1 MANASIA
8 ASVDVAANLA
18 RVKARIAAAAREA
31 GRAPESITLVA
42 VTKTHGAERIRP
54 ALEAGHRV
62 FGENRVQEAKT
73 KWPELRK
80 AYPGLELHLI
90 GPLQTNKVKEAIAL
104 FDMIE
109 TVDRPKLAAVLAREM
124 AAQGRRPNCLVE
136 VNIGAEPQKSGIAPD
151 DVAAFVAACREDYK
165 LPIVGLMCIPPLA
178 RAAGAFLPPPG
189 RACQALLA
197 AARQH
202 GHERGFRA
210 RDPRRCHPRAHRHGD
225 LRAAG
230 DARNGG
236 IG

>member
-18 RVKARIAAAAREA
+18 RVKVLIAAAAREA
-31 GRAPESITLVA
+31 GRAPEGITLVA
-42 VTKTHGAERIRP
+42 VTKTHEAERIRP

-80 AYPGLELHLI
+80 AFPGLELHLI
-90 GPLQTNKVKEAIAL
+90 GPLQSNKVKEAIAL

-109 TVDRPKLAAVLAREM
+109 TVDRPKLATALAREM

-136 VNIGAEPQKSGIAPD
+136 VNIGAEPQKSGVAPD

-165 LPIVGLMCIPPLA
+165 LPIVGLMCIPPLGEPPEPFFRRLAELA
-178 RAAGAFLPPPG
+178 RRSALPLVSMGMSEDFELAIRAGATHVRVGTAIFGP
-189 RACQALLA
+189 R
-197 AARQH
+197 
-202 GHERGFRA
+202 ETRG
-210 RDPRRCHPRAHRHGD
+210 
-225 LRAAG
+225 
-230 DARNGG
+230 
-236 IG
+236 

>member
-18 RVKARIAAAAREA
+18 RVKVLIAAAAREA

-109 TVDRPKLAAVLAREM
+109 TADRPKLAAVLAREM

-178 RAAGAFLPPPG
+178 EPPEPFFRRLAELARRSSLPLVSMGMSEDFELAIRAGATHVRVGTAIFGPRETPG
-189 RACQALLA
+189 T
-197 AARQH
+197 
-202 GHERGFRA
+202 
-210 RDPRRCHPRAHRHGD
+210 
-225 LRAAG
+225 
-230 DARNGG
+230 GG
-236 IG
+236 

>member
-1 MANASIA
+1 VANASITP
-8 ASVDVAANLA
+8 SVDVAANLA
-18 RVKARIAAAAREA
+18 RVKARMVAAAREA
-31 GRAPESITLVA
+31 GRAPEGVTLVA

-178 RAAGAFLPPPG
+178 EPPEPFFRRLAELARRSSLPLVSMGMSEDFELAIRAGATHVRVGTAIFGPL
-189 RACQALLA
+189 
-197 AARQH
+197 
-202 GHERGFRA
+202 ETRG
-210 RDPRRCHPRAHRHGD
+210 
-225 LRAAG
+225 
-230 DARNGG
+230 
-236 IG
+236 

>member
-1 MANASIA
+1 MANATGA

-18 RVKARIAAAAREA
+18 RVKARIAAAAREG
-31 GRAPESITLVA
+31 GRAPEGITLVA

-54 ALEAGHRV
+54 ALEAGHRI
-62 FGENRVQEAKT
+62 FGENRVQEAKA

-109 TVDRPKLAAVLAREM
+109 TVDRPKLAAALAREM

-165 LPIVGLMCIPPLA
+165 LPIVGLMCMPPLA
-178 RAAGAFLPPPG
+178 EPPEPFFRRLAELARRSSLPLLSMGMSEDFELAIRAGATYVRVGTAIFG
-189 RACQALLA
+189 
-197 AARQH
+197 
-202 GHERGFRA
+202 
-210 RDPRRCHPRAHRHGD
+210 PRES
-225 LRAAG
+225 
-230 DARNGG
+230 
-236 IG
+236 

>member
-1 MANASIA
+1 MANATIA

-18 RVKARIAAAAREA
+18 RVKVLIAAAARA
-31 GRAPESITLVA
+31 GGRAPEGITLVA

-109 TVDRPKLAAVLAREM
+109 TVDRPKLAAALAREM

-178 RAAGAFLPPPG
+178 EPPEPFFRRLAELARRSSLPLVSMGMSEDFELAIRAGATHVRVGTAIFGPREPPG
-189 RACQALLA
+189 
-197 AARQH
+197 
-202 GHERGFRA
+202 
-210 RDPRRCHPRAHRHGD
+210 
-225 LRAAG
+225 
-230 DARNGG
+230 
-236 IG
+236 

>member
-1 MANASIA
+1 MANASSA

-18 RVKARIAAAAREA
+18 RVKGRIAAAAREA
-31 GRAPESITLVA
+31 GRAPEGITLVA

-54 ALEAGHRV
+54 ALEAGHRI
-62 FGENRVQEAKT
+62 FGENRVQEAKA

-90 GPLQTNKVKEAIAL
+90 GPLQSNKVKEAIAL

-109 TVDRPKLAAVLAREM
+109 TVDRAKLAAALAREM

-178 RAAGAFLPPPG
+178 EPPEPFFRRLAELARRSSLPLVSMGMSEDFELAIRAGATHVRVGTAIFG
-189 RACQALLA
+189 
-197 AARQH
+197 
-202 GHERGFRA
+202 
-210 RDPRRCHPRAHRHGD
+210 PRES
-225 LRAAG
+225 
-230 DARNGG
+230 
-236 IG
+236 

>member
-1 MANASIA
+1 M
-8 ASVDVAANLA
+8 
-18 RVKARIAAAAREA
+18 
-31 GRAPESITLVA
+31 
-42 VTKTHGAERIRP
+42 
-54 ALEAGHRV
+54 
-62 FGENRVQEAKT
+62 QEAKT

-178 RAAGAFLPPPG
+178 EPPEPFFRRLAELARRSSLPLVSMGMSEDFELAIRAGATHVRIGTAIFGPRETPG
-189 RACQALLA
+189 T
-197 AARQH
+197 
-202 GHERGFRA
+202 
-210 RDPRRCHPRAHRHGD
+210 
-225 LRAAG
+225 
-230 DARNGG
+230 GG
-236 IG
+236 